1 MKWSREIWSLM
12 VWAIMGWCLTELI
25 IWTGWAS
32 ELGVRAFAGGAF
44 LCFLGLTVI
53 GGWRQAHMQ
62 RDHER
67 ARVQFEKD
75 VKAEQEQQAD
85 MDRKI
90 IDKLRNEHEL
100 SGTEQDRRLKALETA
115 LKHLKRK

>member
-1 MKWSREIWSLM
+1 MKWNREVWSLTM
-12 VWAIMGWCLTELI
+12 WAIIGWSLTEVI

-32 ELGVRAFAGGAF
+32 ELSVRAFAGGAF

-53 GGWRQAHMQ
+53 GGWRQSQMQ
-62 RDHER
+62 RNQER
-67 ARVQFEKD
+67 AREQFEKD
-75 VKAEQEQQAD
+75 VKAEQEQQAQID
-85 MDRKI
+85 QTI

-115 LKHLKRK
+115 LKHLRKK